1 MHILEH
7 FELLADFGLKIIPL
21 RHNSKA
27 PLFKNW
33 NTKWNKKNILQ
44 KIQRFPN
51 SNLGLLLGEIID
63 VEGDSEEAN
72 NFINDL
78 IGNYRHPVYSSKKST
93 HHLFLTP
100 SHNLRRLQVNQI
112 EFRGYGHQS
121 VLPPS
126 KINDV
131 EYKWRADFYLP
142 VPPMPKNLLD
152 FFNSNFKKSKNK
164 FLIKP
169 GHVKTKCFLCE
180 KNNFLDKKRY
190 NLELQVF
197 KILGQ
202 RWQCI
207 KCRAIK
213 TQAACRLIRAGI
225 SDLESIKSVT

>member
-1 MHILEH
+1 MCVLEW
-7 FELLADFGLKIIPL
+7 FEQLTAFGLKIIPL
-21 RHNSKA
+21 HKNSKT
-27 PLFKNW
+27 PLCKNW
-33 NTKWNKKNILQ
+33 NTKWNKKSIIQ
-44 KIQRFPN
+44 KIQRFPE
-51 SNLGLLLGEIID
+51 SNLGLLLGEIVD

-72 NFINDL
+72 DLINDL
-78 IGNYRHPVYSSKKST
+78 IGNCRHPVYSSKKST

-100 SHNLRRLQVNQI
+100 SRNLRRLQINQI

-126 KINDV
+126 KIDDV
-131 EYKWRADFYLP
+131 EYMWRADFFLP

-152 FFNSNFKKSKNK
+152 FFNCNFKKSKNK

-169 GHVKTKCFLCE
+169 GHIKTKCFLCQ
-180 KNNFLDKKRY
+180 KNNFLDKKRH

-207 KCRAIK
+207 KCRKIK
-213 TQAACRLIRAGI
+213 TQAACRLIRSGVV
-225 SDLESIKSVT
+225 DFKSIKFVT